1 MPIAPRRFSAPVPQ
15 AGASGIAP
23 RPLLLAGLVLVALS
37 GAFLIGLAVVGL
49 VAAAVSG
56 FDLIRRRIWRQG
68 RPLGVLTA
76 R

>member
-1 MPIAPRRFSAPVPQ
+1 MPIAPRRFGGPVPQ
-15 AGASGIAP
+15 VGTPRIAS

-49 VAAAVSG
+49 IAAAVG
-56 FDLIRRRIWRQG
+56 AFDLVRRRVW
-68 RPLGVLTA
+68 PAAKPFGVLTA

>member
-1 MPIAPRRFSAPVPQ
+1 MPLAPRRLGGPVPQ
-15 AGASGIAP
+15 SATSGIAP

-49 VAAAVSG
+49 IAAAVGG
-56 FDLIRRRIWRQG
+56 FDLVRRRVW
-68 RPLGVLTA
+68 PAAKPFGVLTA